1 MIVSKNI
8 RERCFTTGTRKNKW
22 RLHRAFTACTLV
34 TRFFAV
40 MITTV
45 KNSDNEK
52 KMFLCTR
59 KLDKLS
65 IGYFVSLKFSWFYF
79 VFKDNFPNTSPWGAY
94 IWRGDL
100 MEGFLRY
107 RFWGLIFGGAYFR
120 NFKVFMFKNPNR
132 LVANQLSFHD
142 HDWRKELGTTENKS
156 SWQTGQD
163 F

>member
-1 MIVSKNI
+1 MYSANFTSYLRTARKNLVTSWLACGHWIQARSSGMIVSKNI

-107 RFWGLIFGGAYFR
+107 RFWGLIFGGAYTQRGLFSE
-120 NFKVFMFKNPNR
+120 F
-132 LVANQLSFHD
+132 
-142 HDWRKELGTTENKS
+142 
-156 SWQTGQD
+156 
-163 F
+163 

>member
-1 MIVSKNI
+1 
-8 RERCFTTGTRKNKW
+8 
-22 RLHRAFTACTLV
+22 
-34 TRFFAV
+34 

-100 MEGFLRY
+100 MEGFYVIAFGGLY
-107 RFWGLIFGGAYFR
+107 LEGLIHRGAYFR

-142 HDWRKELGTTENKS
+142 HDRRKELGTTENKS
-156 SWQTGQD
+156 S
-163 F
+163 